1 MVIAC
6 AQAVPTQRKRG
17 MLMNRQNWLA
27 LLVLSPLPL
36 SAMAGKPQSIEMGGF
51 EFTPTL
57 KAGERYD
64 DNFRTLHD
72 GVLSSWV
79 TSLRPTFLLEA
90 QTRKSA
96 YQLHYTVDSETF
108 QNHAD
113 ASHVDQQL
121 ALRSVLEFDS
131 RNRLKWELGY
141 KRAEE
146 TDDTA
151 DPLENDKYT
160 LKNALL
166 GYSFGVQSG
175 MNQID
180 LRAEYQQLRYRNSG
194 TLNEDKEHDTRAFI
208 ATWYHRLGGRTR
220 GLFELR
226 RSDYDYVLPGSP
238 RNSTG
243 SAALIG
249 LTRDVTARTSGSLRV
264 GYERKDF
271 DSDSVSD
278 RSSPTWEVGLAWKPR
293 TYSTFELNMRKA
305 FDEGDDGAST
315 VHTTSTRLSW
325 THTWSGWVSSKLDYR
340 HAEREYLGL
349 SRDDTLDSYGAS
361 LIYAV
366 NRWAE
371 ISLGY
376 RRWHND
382 SNVIDERYTRNVY
395 LLSVDV
401 SL

>member
-1 MVIAC
+1 
-6 AQAVPTQRKRG
+6 
-17 MLMNRQNWLA
+17 MNRQNWLV
-27 LLVLSPLPL
+27 LLALSPFPL
-36 SAMAGKPQSIEMGGF
+36 SAMAGKPQSIEVGGLQ
-51 EFTPTL
+51 FTPTL
-57 KAGERYD
+57 EAGERYD
-64 DNFRTLHD
+64 DNVRALHED
-72 GVLSSWV
+72 AVSSWV
-79 TSLRPTFLLEA
+79 TSLRPVFLLEA

-96 YQLHYTVDSETF
+96 YQLEYAVHSETF
-108 QNHAD
+108 HDLTD
-113 ASHVDQQL
+113 ANHVDQQL
-121 ALRSVLEFDS
+121 ALRSALEFDS
-131 RNRLKWELGY
+131 RNRLKAELGY

-146 TDDTA
+146 TTDTA
-151 DPLENDKYT
+151 DPLKNDKYT

-180 LRAEYQQLRYRNSG
+180 LSAEYQELRYRNSG
-194 TLNEDKEHDTRAFI
+194 TLNEDKEHDTQAFV

-220 GLFELR
+220 GLLELR
-226 RSDYDYVLPGSP
+226 RSDYDYVLPGST

-243 SAALIG
+243 SAVLVG
-249 LTRDVTARTSGSLRV
+249 LSRDVTAKTSGSLRV

-271 DSDSVSD
+271 DSGSVSD
-278 RSSPTWEVGLAWKPR
+278 HSSPMWEVGMAWKPR
-293 TYSTFELNMRKA
+293 TYSTWELNMRKA

-325 THTWSGWVSSKLDYR
+325 THQWSGWISSKLDYQ

-371 ISLGY
+371 VSLGY

-382 SNVIDERYTRNVY
+382 SNVVDERYNRNVY
-395 LLSVDV
+395 LLSFNL